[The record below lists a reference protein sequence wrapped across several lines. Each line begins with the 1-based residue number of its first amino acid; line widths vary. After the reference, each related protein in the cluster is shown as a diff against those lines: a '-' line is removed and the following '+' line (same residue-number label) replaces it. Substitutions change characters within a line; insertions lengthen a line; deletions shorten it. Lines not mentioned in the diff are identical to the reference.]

1 MEAVTLVMP
10 RHQAR
15 AAYLEYRRAV
25 TVNRAPED
33 DALTKAYREI
43 ARGNPVVDVPATM
56 RVAGIGAD
64 FYPKLAISRAD
75 RPKCRVELRQNGDAS
90 FSDAEWHRGRPP
102 ASTRFA
108 FPQGTF
114 AGWNQNYSVERS
126 TFVRTGRPDR
136 WSTEATALVPLV
148 PANLRPKVGLEHFAI
163 LWEAVWTAAAPRDPM
178 LLKPLGGPFYA
189 VVAVWDLTELERA
202 VLRGRL

>member
-10 RHQAR
+10 RQQAR
-15 AAYLEYRRAV
+15 QAYLEYRRAV

-43 ARGNPVVDVPATM
+43 ARGNPVVDLPATM

-75 RPKCRVELRQNGDAS
+75 RPKCRVECRPDGAAS

-102 ASTRFA
+102 SSTRYG
-108 FPQGTF
+108 FPSGSF
-114 AGWNQNYSVERS
+114 AGWNERYSTEHNGWI
-126 TFVRTGRPDR
+126 RTGRPDR
-136 WSTEATALVPLV
+136 WKPEATALVPLV
-148 PANLRPKVGLEHFAI
+148 PAALRPKVALEHFAI
-163 LWEAVWTAAAPRDPM
+163 LWEAVWTAVAPRDPM

-202 VLRGRL
+202 ILRGRL